1 MGAITIRNLDDG
13 VIERLKREAARR
25 GRSMEEE
32 ARSTLTERYPPSY
45 VADWLERLERFQ
57 TEHFP
62 DGEAGIDVVELV
74 REGREELR
82 GGDAP

>member
-13 VIERLKREAARR
+13 VIERMKAEAARR

-32 ARSTLTERYPPSY
+32 ARSALSERYPPSY
-45 VADWLERLERFQ
+45 VADWLERLERFRAN
-57 TEHFP
+57 HFP
-62 DGEAGIDVVELV
+62 DCESGVDVVELA

-82 GGDAP
+82 DGERL